1 MKKFILAFALLIG
14 AGSFYNIV
22 EAQNIN
28 ISINIGR
35 QPAWGPVGYDYVD
48 YYYMPD
54 INCYYNVNMGLFY
67 YFDRGGWVSS
77 QYLPYG
83 YRDYDMY
90 SMYKVVLNVSNPWR
104 YNQIH
109 CRDYAR
115 YKGHRTQ
122 VIIRDSRDN
131 RYRDSRN
138 NRVVWYSDNRSSSH
152 SSGYRYDGN
161 NNRGKNDNGNRWD
174 NSKRDNRDKGNA
186 HYDYKKNDRGND
198 NRSSDYNNRQ
208 NRSDRND
215 NFYSRPSTNKSND
228 RESRVNRS
236 SSSDRG
242 SNRSAGNNDRRG
254 RNR

>member
-14 AGSFYNIV
+14 AGSFYSSV
-22 EAQNIN
+22 EAQSVN
-28 ISINIGR
+28 ISINVGR

-54 INCYYNVNMGLFY
+54 INCYYNVNLGLFY
-67 YFDRGGWVSS
+67 YFDRGSWVSAR
-77 QYLPYG
+77 YLPYS

-104 YNQIH
+104 YNNVH
-109 CRDYAR
+109 CRDYSR
-115 YKGHRTQ
+115 YRGHRTQ

-138 NRVVWYSDNRSSSH
+138 NRIVWYSDNRSSHHNSH
-152 SSGYRYDGN
+152 RYDSYSHK
-161 NNRGKNDNGNRWD
+161 GKKDNHRWD
-174 NSKRDNRDKGNA
+174 NDRRDNRDRGNK
-186 HYDYKKNDRGND
+186 HYDHNKNDRGRN
-198 NRSSDYNNRQ
+198 NRGSDYNNKQ

-215 NFYSRPSTNKSND
+215 SFYNRPSTNKSND
-228 RESRVNRS
+228 RDSRVNRS
-236 SSSDRG
+236 SSSDRS
-242 SNRSAGNNDRRG
+242 SNRSATSNDRRG